1 MRKTSP
7 PTSSPTSLSSLPLSI
22 SVNFSPVSS
31 LWSPEAASRLDAPPF
46 SLTSR
51 ISSSTLAPALV
62 PENDSAAWNETAGC
76 YTHCSVCAAR
86 VSSHFSR
93 RTRMR
98 IGAAGKSFIAGII
111 DATIFC
117 TSLSLSFST
126 AANAQQFDQKLYSE
140 MRWRCIGP
148 FRGGRTVAISG
159 VPHQPNVFY
168 MAAVNGGVWKTTDFG
183 NTWNPIFDDQP
194 SGSVGAL
201 AVAPSDPN
209 IIYVGSGEGLQ
220 RPDLATGDGVYKST
234 DAGKSWTHLP
244 NLRDAQQITAIL
256 IDPKDPNRV
265 FVATEGHPYGPNA
278 ERGVFRSTD
287 GGQSFQKVLYKDEN
301 TGAADLA
308 FDPTNPQTIYAVLWA
323 ARVAPWEVR
332 SGGSIYIAG
341 SGLFK
346 STDGGSTWRPLTKG
360 LPTAAEELGRMGI
373 AVAPSQPNRLYASIE
388 AKRGVAGIYRSDDA
402 GESWKQVN
410 SDGRIGGRGPGA
422 MGIAVASDNPEV
434 IYVANTT
441 TWKSTDAGKT
451 FVGFKGAPG
460 GDDYQRI
467 WISAENPKTLALSSD
482 QGAVL
487 SVNGG
492 ETWSSW
498 YNQPAAQF
506 YHVTTDN
513 RFPYWVYG
521 AQQESGSVA
530 TLSRSDYG
538 EITFRDWHLIGIFEY
553 GYIAVDPLDP
563 NILYGD
569 WLTRTKQ
576 DIGEHA
582 KVTPE
587 PIRRGEYRYTRTLPV
602 VFSPLEP
609 HTLYFAANVLFK
621 TTDAGNSWQV
631 ISPDLTREFY
641 EIPANLGVFAASD
654 PEKGKHRGVIY
665 AVAPSFKELDTI
677 WAGTDDGLIH
687 ITRDGGKSWQNV
699 TPPQLKPWSKVSIIE
714 ASHFDAGTAYAAI
727 NSFRLDDL
735 RAHIYRTRDF
745 GKTWTEITKNIPDGG
760 ASNVVREDPVRKGLL
775 YAGTEGSVYVSI
787 NDGDDWQPLQL
798 NLPHTSMR
806 DLAIHGDDL
815 IVATHGRSFW
825 ILDDVTPLRQ
835 LNADIAKES
844 VHLFAPQEA
853 TRFRWN
859 RNPDTPLPPEFPAGK
874 NPPDGAIIDYY
885 LASPAKEP
893 VTLEIFDAHN
903 EPVRNAASADKPE
916 PLEKTAAE
924 HPIPMY
930 WVRPAQILSG
940 AAGMHR
946 FIWDLHYAPPDSLG
960 HEFPISA
967 IVHDTP
973 KYPLGAWALPGKY
986 TVKLT
991 VDGKS
996 YSQLF
1001 AAKMDPRIKT
1011 PLADLRKQFEME
1023 SGSVEGM
1030 NKSFEALSQ
1039 VQSVRAQ
1046 LKERVA
1052 KAGKGALAD
1061 AIAALDKQAAELEG
1075 AAQSNFY
1082 GLPPGAK
1089 QPENFSSLNQH
1100 FGGILAVADSADAAP
1115 TTQAT
1120 AVFKELEEDLEKLV
1134 ARWTKIRQQD
1144 IAALNVELKKA
1155 GLTPVDPNKTPDATP
1170 SADADGDDEP

>member
-1 MRKTSP
+1 M
-7 PTSSPTSLSSLPLSI
+7 
-22 SVNFSPVSS
+22 
-31 LWSPEAASRLDAPPF
+31 
-46 SLTSR
+46 R
-51 ISSSTLAPALV
+51 IS
-62 PENDSAAWNETAGC
+62 
-76 YTHCSVCAAR
+76 
-86 VSSHFSR
+86 
-93 RTRMR
+93 
-98 IGAAGKSFIAGII
+98 AAGKCFIAGLVV
-111 DATIFC
+111 ATIFC
-117 TSLSLSFST
+117 TS
-126 AANAQQFDQKLYSE
+126 AIAQQFDQKLYSE

-148 FRGGRTVAISG
+148 FRGGRTVAITG

-201 AVAPSDPN
+201 AVASSDPN

-234 DAGKSWTHLP
+234 DAGKTWTHLG
-244 NLRDAQQITAIL
+244 LRDAQQITAIL
-256 IDPKDPNRV
+256 VDPKDPNRV
-265 FVATEGHPYGPNA
+265 FVAAQGHPYGPNA

-287 GGQSFQKVLYKDEN
+287 GGKSFQKVLYKDEN
-301 TGAADLA
+301 IGAADLA
-308 FDPTNPQTIYAVLWA
+308 FDPANPQTVYAVLWA

-332 SGGSIYIAG
+332 SGGSIYMAG

-346 STDGGSTWRPLTKG
+346 STDGGNTWRPLTKG
-360 LPTAAEELGRMGI
+360 LPTAADDLGRIGI
-373 AVAPSQPNRLYASIE
+373 AVAPSQPSRLYATIE

-402 GESWKQVN
+402 GESWHQVN

-422 MGIAVASDNPEV
+422 MGIAVAPDNPSE

-441 TWKSTDAGKT
+441 TWKSTDGGKT

-460 GDDYQRI
+460 GDDYQRL
-467 WISAENPKTLALSSD
+467 WISPENPQIIALTAD
-482 QGAVL
+482 QGAEI
-487 SVNGG
+487 SVNRG
-492 ETWSSW
+492 ETWSTW
-498 YNQPAAQF
+498 YNQPTAQF

-521 AQQESGSVA
+521 SQQESGSAA

-569 WLTRTKQ
+569 WLTKTKQ
-576 DIGEHA
+576 DIGEYA

-587 PIRRGEYRYTRTLPV
+587 AIRRGEYRYTRTLPV
-602 VFSPLEP
+602 VFSPLDP

-631 ISPDLTREFY
+631 ISPDLTRETY
-641 EIPANLGVFAASD
+641 DTPANLGAFAASD

-665 AVAPSFKELDTI
+665 AVAPSFKEANTI
-677 WAGTDDGLIH
+677 WAGTDDGLIQL
-687 ITRDGGKSWQNV
+687 TRDAGKSWQNV

-714 ASHFDAGTAYAAI
+714 ASHFDAATAYAAI

-735 RAHIYRTRDF
+735 RAHIFRTRDF
-745 GKTWTEITKNIPDGG
+745 GKTWTEITKGIPDGG
-760 ASNVVREDPVRKGLL
+760 ASNVVREDPTKKGLL
-775 YAGTEGSVYVSI
+775 FAGTEGSVYVSF

-835 LNADIAKES
+835 VSEEIAKS
-844 VHLFAPQEA
+844 PAYLFAPQEA

-874 NPPDGAIIDYY
+874 NPPDGAIIDYF
-885 LASPAKEP
+885 LAASAKGP
-893 VTLEIFDAHN
+893 VKLEIFDEQNHLVRRYTSSDKS
-903 EPVRNAASADKPE
+903 EPI
-916 PLEKTAAE
+916 EKTAGE

-930 WVRPAQILSG
+930 WVRPTQILSKE
-940 AAGMHR
+940 AGMHR
-946 FIWDLHYAPPDSLG
+946 FVWDLHYAPPDSLG

-967 IVHDTP
+967 IYHDTV
-973 KYPLGAWALPGKY
+973 KYPLGAWALPGAY
-986 TVKLT
+986 TAKLIA
-991 VDGKS
+991 DGKT
-996 YSQLF
+996 YSAPF
-1001 AAKMDPRIKT
+1001 TIRMDPRIKT
-1011 PLADLRKQFEME
+1011 PLADLHKQFEMQ

-1030 NKSFEALSQ
+1030 NESFEALSQ

-1046 LKERVA
+1046 LKEFAA

-1061 AIAALDKQAAELEG
+1061 AIAGLDKQAAELEG
-1075 AAQSNFY
+1075 ATQSRFF

-1089 QPENFSSLNQH
+1089 PPENFSSLNQH
-1100 FGGILAVADSADAAP
+1100 FGNTLGIADSADSAP

-1120 AVFKELEEDLEKLV
+1120 AVYKELEGDLEKLI

-1144 IAALNVELKKA
+1144 IPALNAELKKA
-1155 GLTPVDPNKTPDATP
+1155 GLAAIDPNRASEATP
-1170 SADADGDDEP
+1170 SEDGDSDDEP

>member
-1 MRKTSP
+1 
-7 PTSSPTSLSSLPLSI
+7 
-22 SVNFSPVSS
+22 
-31 LWSPEAASRLDAPPF
+31 
-46 SLTSR
+46 
-51 ISSSTLAPALV
+51 
-62 PENDSAAWNETAGC
+62 
-76 YTHCSVCAAR
+76 
-86 VSSHFSR
+86 
-93 RTRMR
+93 MR
-98 IGAAGKSFIAGII
+98 IGAAGKCLLVGIVA
-111 DATIFC
+111 ATVFC
-117 TSLSLSFST
+117 NSAS
-126 AANAQQFDQKLYSE
+126 AQQYDQKLFSE

-159 VPHQPNVFY
+159 VLHQPNVFY

-194 SGSVGAL
+194 TGSVGAL
-201 AVAPSDPN
+201 AVAASDPN
-209 IIYVGSGEGLQ
+209 ILYVGSGEGLQ

-234 DAGKSWTHLP
+234 DAGKTWTHLG
-244 NLRDAQQITAIL
+244 LRDAQQITAIL

-265 FVATEGHPYGPNA
+265 FVAAQGHPYGPNA

-308 FDPTNPQTIYAVLWA
+308 FDPANAQTIYAVLWA

-332 SGGSIYIAG
+332 SGGSIDIAG

-346 STDGGSTWRPLTKG
+346 SADGGNTWRPLTKG
-360 LPTAAEELGRMGI
+360 LPTAGDGLGRMGI
-373 AVAPSQPNRLYASIE
+373 AVAPSQPNRLYATIE
-388 AKRGVAGIYRSDDA
+388 AKRGVGGVYRSEDA
-402 GESWKQVN
+402 GESWQQVN
-410 SDGRIGGRGPGA
+410 IDGRIGGRGPGA
-422 MGIAVASDNPEV
+422 MGIAVAPDNSSE

-441 TWKSTDAGKT
+441 TWKSTDGGKT
-451 FVGFKGAPG
+451 FTGFKGAPG
-460 GDDYQRI
+460 GDDYQRL
-467 WISAENPKTLALSSD
+467 WISGENPQIIALSSD
-482 QGAVL
+482 QGAVI
-487 SVNGG
+487 SVNRG
-492 ETWSSW
+492 ETWSTW
-498 YNQPAAQF
+498 YNQPTAQF

-521 AQQESGSVA
+521 SQQESGSAA

-576 DIGEHA
+576 DIGEYA

-587 PIRRGEYRYTRTLPV
+587 AIRRGEYRYTRTLPV

-609 HTLYFAANVLFK
+609 HTLYFAANKLFK

-631 ISPDLTREFY
+631 ISPDLTRESY
-641 EIPANLGVFAASD
+641 ETPANLGVFAASD

-665 AVAPSFKELDTI
+665 AVAPSFKEANTI
-677 WAGTDDGLIH
+677 WAGTDDGLIQ
-687 ITRDGGKSWQNV
+687 ITRDGGMSWQNV

-745 GKTWTEITKNIPDGG
+745 GKTWTEITKNIPSGG
-760 ASNVVREDPVRKGLL
+760 ASNVVREDPARRGLL
-775 YAGTEGSVYVSI
+775 FAGMEGSVYVSF

-806 DLAIHGDDL
+806 DLVIHGDDL

-825 ILDDVTPLRQ
+825 ILDDITPLRQ
-835 LNADIAKES
+835 INADVAKES
-844 VHLFAPQEA
+844 AHLFAPQQA
-853 TRFRWN
+853 IRFRWN
-859 RNPDTPLPPEFPAGK
+859 RNPDTPLPPEVPAGK
-874 NPPDGAIIDYY
+874 NPPDGAVIDYF
-885 LASPAKEP
+885 LAAAASMP
-893 VTLEIFDAHN
+893 VTLEILD
-903 EPVRNAASADKPE
+903 EYEKVVRRYASTDKPE
-916 PLEKTAAE
+916 PMEKIAGE

-930 WVRPAQILSG
+930 WVRPTQILSG
-940 AAGMHR
+940 TAGMHR
-946 FIWDLHYAPPDSLG
+946 FVWDVHYAPPNSLG

-996 YSQLF
+996 YTESL
-1001 AAKMDPRIKT
+1001 AVKMDPRIAT
-1011 PLADLRKQFEME
+1011 SLADLRKQFEMQ
-1023 SGSVEGM
+1023 SGSGKGM
-1030 NKSFEALSQ
+1030 NESFDALAQ
-1039 VQSVRAQ
+1039 VRSIRAQ
-1046 LKERVA
+1046 LKDRAA
-1052 KAGKGALAD
+1052 KAGKGKLAD
-1061 AIAALDKQAAELEG
+1061 EIAALDKQAGELEG
-1075 AAQSNFY
+1075 ATQSNFF

-1089 QPENFSSLNQH
+1089 PTENLSTLNQH
-1100 FGGILAVADSADAAP
+1100 FGGLLGVADSADAAP

-1120 AVFKELEEDLEKLV
+1120 ALYKELNDALDQLLFQ
-1134 ARWTKIRQQD
+1134 WTRIRQQD
-1144 IAALNVELKKA
+1144 IPALNSELKKA
-1155 GLTPVDPNKTPDATP
+1155 GLAAVDANQPPKDDP
-1170 SADADGDDEP
+1170 SDVAGGNDEP

>member
-1 MRKTSP
+1 
-7 PTSSPTSLSSLPLSI
+7 
-22 SVNFSPVSS
+22 
-31 LWSPEAASRLDAPPF
+31 
-46 SLTSR
+46 
-51 ISSSTLAPALV
+51 
-62 PENDSAAWNETAGC
+62 
-76 YTHCSVCAAR
+76 
-86 VSSHFSR
+86 
-93 RTRMR
+93 MR
-98 IGAAGKSFIAGII
+98 IGLAGKCFVAGII
-111 DATIFC
+111 VATIFC
-117 TSLSLSFST
+117 SS
-126 AANAQQFDQKLYSE
+126 ANAQQFDQNLYSE

-220 RPDLATGDGVYKST
+220 RPDLATGDGIYKST
-234 DAGKSWTHLP
+234 DAGKTWTHLGSEKGVP
-244 NLRDAQQITAIL
+244 DKGSLRDAQQITAIL
-256 IDPKDPNRV
+256 VDPKDPNRV
-265 FVATEGHPYGPNA
+265 FVAAAGHPYGPNM

-287 GGQSFQKVLYKDEN
+287 GGQTFQKVLYKDEN

-308 FDPTNPQTIYAVLWA
+308 FDPSNPQTIYAALWT

-332 SGGSIYIAG
+332 SGASIYTAG

-346 STDGGSTWRPLTKG
+346 STDGGSTWRLLTKG
-360 LPTAAEELGRMGI
+360 LPTAAEELGRIGI
-373 AVAPSQPNRLYASIE
+373 AVAPSQPNRIYASIE
-388 AKRGVAGIYRSDDA
+388 AKRGVGGIYRSDDA

-410 SDGRIGGRGPGA
+410 ADRRIGGRGPGA
-422 MGIAVASDNPEV
+422 LGIAVAPDNPDV

-441 TWKSTDAGKT
+441 TWKSTDGGKT
-451 FVGFKGAPG
+451 FTGFKGAPG

-467 WISAENPKTLALSSD
+467 WISTENPQIIAISSD
-482 QGAVL
+482 QGAII

-492 ETWSSW
+492 ATWSSW
-498 YNQPAAQF
+498 YNQPTAQF

-521 AQQESGSVA
+521 AQQESGSAA

-538 EITFRDWHLIGIFEY
+538 EISFRDWHLIGIFEY
-553 GYIAVDPLDP
+553 GYVAVDPLDP
-563 NILYGD
+563 NVLYGD

-576 DIGEHA
+576 DIGEYA

-587 PIRRGEYRYTRTLPV
+587 AIRRGEYRYARTLPV

-609 HTLYFAANVLFK
+609 HTLYFAANKLFK

-631 ISPDLTREFY
+631 ISPDLTRESY

-665 AVAPSFKELDTI
+665 AVAPSFKEANTI

-687 ITRDGGKSWQNV
+687 ITRDDGKSWQNV

-745 GKTWTEITKNIPDGG
+745 GKTWTEITKGISDGG
-760 ASNVVREDPVRKGLL
+760 ASNVVREDPERKGMLF
-775 YAGTEGSVYVSI
+775 AGTEGAVYVSF

-825 ILDDVTPLRQ
+825 ILDDITPLRQ

-844 VHLFAPQEA
+844 VHLFKPQEA
-853 TRFRWN
+853 TRIRWN
-859 RNPDTPLPPEFPAGK
+859 RNPDTPLPPEVPAGK

-885 LASPAKEP
+885 LSSPANGP
-893 VTLEIFDAHN
+893 VTLDIITPQGVAIA
-903 EPVRNAASADKPE
+903 VRHFSSADKPE
-916 PLEKTAAE
+916 AMEKIAAE

-930 WVRPAQILSG
+930 WVRPTQILSA

-946 FIWDLHYAPPDSLG
+946 FVWDLHYDSPKSLS

-967 IVHDTP
+967 VFHDTP
-973 KYPLGAWALPGKY
+973 KYPLGAWVVPGNY
-986 TVKLT
+986 TLKLT

-996 YSQLF
+996 YSQPLVV
-1001 AAKMDPRIKT
+1001 KMDPRIKT
-1011 PLADLRKQFEME
+1011 SLADLRKQFEME
-1023 SGSVEGM
+1023 SRSVEGM
-1030 NKSFEALSQ
+1030 NESFEALAQ
-1039 VQSVRAQ
+1039 VRSVRAQ
-1046 LKERVA
+1046 LKERAA
-1052 KAGKGALAD
+1052 KAGKGVLAD

-1075 AAQSNFY
+1075 ASQAAFF
-1082 GLPPGAK
+1082 GLPPSGK
-1089 QPENFSSLNQH
+1089 QPENLSTLNQH
-1100 FGGILAVADSADAAP
+1100 FGGLLAVADSADAAP

-1120 AVFKELEEDLEKLV
+1120 AVYKELEEALEKLV

-1144 IAALNVELKKA
+1144 IPALNAELSKA
-1155 GLTPVDPNKTPDATP
+1155 GQAPVDPNQHPEGAP
-1170 SADADGDDEP
+1170 SAEADGDDEP